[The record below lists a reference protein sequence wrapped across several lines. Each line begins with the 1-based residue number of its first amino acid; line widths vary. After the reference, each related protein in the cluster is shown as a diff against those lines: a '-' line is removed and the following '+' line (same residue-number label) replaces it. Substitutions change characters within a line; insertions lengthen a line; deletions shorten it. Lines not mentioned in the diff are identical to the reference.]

1 MLVAVVSMRSC
12 RVPWCQGLSFWEIMC
27 GVRIWWNMWCQ
38 EGCRVG
44 GRCVETIV
52 SVTVVSESCRVG
64 GCCVEAFVSGAVVSG
79 YVVLECLLLRSTMY
93 YGEGRV
99 DVSNAVGGVVK

>member
-1 MLVAVVSMRSC
+1 M
-12 RVPWCQGLSFWEIMC
+12 
-27 GVRIWWNMWCQ
+27 
-38 EGCRVG
+38 
-44 GRCVETIV
+44 

-79 YVVLECLLLRSTMY
+79 YVVLECLALRSTMY

-99 DVSNAVGGVVK
+99 DVINTVGGVVK